1 MAPQP
6 KTFQRLLPAQK
17 TNPHPSGGA
26 HDNCTAEACAA
37 AMLKSHSLIDQASHG
52 TPEAQNLL
60 PSSASVSFLL
70 SPRPHL
76 GSGNWPVGHPHF
88 ECVFSDKPLWGH
100 SSPLEAWSDPHKR
113 ILRHPPRKRF
123 IFRGRDQ
130 ECHGDLKSPASG
142 DSANTQGDPWS
153 L

>member
-76 GSGNWPVGHPHF
+76 GSGNWPVVIHTLNVYLVTSHSGGTAVPSKHGVTLIKGYLGIHQGNDL
-88 ECVFSDKPLWGH
+88 FSGG
-100 SSPLEAWSDPHKR
+100 ETRNVTA
-113 ILRHPPRKRF
+113 
-123 IFRGRDQ
+123 
-130 ECHGDLKSPASG
+130 
-142 DSANTQGDPWS
+142 T
-153 L
+153 